1 MVQVHLVGI
10 TTVPWS
16 ILLFSFNQLNERNGK
31 YHRAANLGFEILSLV
46 ALNMLLFF
54 SSWLGVFHLIH
65 TAFDEYVFLVVENQM
80 IVEMDMKLTR
90 SLETHLKKGEFTF
103 ETSLHIFLR
112 HGHTES
118 LKRCVV

>member
-1 MVQVHLVGI
+1 M
-10 TTVPWS
+10 
-16 ILLFSFNQLNERNGK
+16 
-31 YHRAANLGFEILSLV
+31 SLV

-80 IVEMDMKLTR
+80 IVEMDKKLTR
-90 SLETHLKKGEFTF
+90 SLETHLKKGEFPF

>member
-16 ILLFSFNQLNERNGK
+16 ILLFSFIQLNERNGK

-54 SSWLGVFHLIH
+54 PSWLGVFHLIH

-80 IVEMDMKLTR
+80 IVEMDKKLTR